1 MHLFSSF
8 HFCSNILLVLEVEMD
23 KHAGGDSH
31 LPSISVLPAVVSFLS
46 FFFLV
51 LLD

>member
-8 HFCSNILLVLEVEMD
+8 HFCSDILVLEVEMD

>member
-1 MHLFSSF
+1 
-8 HFCSNILLVLEVEMD
+8 MD

-46 FFFLV
+46 FFFFSGATRLRGSIV
-51 LLD
+51 E